1 MVELENKYTPTSRRF
16 GFINW
21 IGVWSLYKQE
31 VLRFLIVIDQTIPR
45 TITTAGLFLLV
56 ISLAIGEQRADV
68 LGLPYINFLFPG
80 LLAMQFLTQAFSHS
94 SSSLL
99 MGKVMGNIFDLIAS
113 PLSALEVTFAIILAS
128 VTRSLMIAVV
138 CILVF
143 AIFLDIE
150 IYNIYYS
157 FIYLF
162 LGSFFLGAAGFI
174 LGCHVQKFDEM
185 SSYTNFII
193 QPLVFLSGSFYSI
206 EKLPKFLQTISEYNP
221 FFYMIDG
228 FRFGFIGQSDGSI
241 SFGLIYLSSLCLITW
256 FVAYILYKKGYK
268 IKS

>member
-1 MVELENKYTPTSRRF
+1 MVEIQKNYQIGVRRF
-16 GFINW
+16 GYVNY
-21 IGVWSLYKQE
+21 IGMWSLYKKE
-31 VLRFLIVIDQTIPR
+31 ILRFLNVVGQTVLGPIV
-45 TITTAGLFLLV
+45 TAGLFLLV
-56 ISLAIGEQRADV
+56 ISLAIGDERADV
-68 LGLPYINFLFPG
+68 LGVSYINFLFPG

-99 MGKVMGNIFDLIAS
+99 MGKVMGNIFDLIAA
-113 PLSALEVTFAIILAS
+113 PLSAFEVTFAIILAS
-128 VTRSLMIAVV
+128 VTRSLMIAAV

-143 AIFLDIE
+143 AIFLDIQ
-150 IYNIYYS
+150 IDNIFYS
-157 FIYLF
+157 FLYLF

-228 FRFGFIGQSDGSI
+228 FRFGFIGKSDGSI
-241 SFGLIYLSSLCLITW
+241 SFGLIYLSLLCVVTW
-256 FVAYILYKKGYK
+256 FIAYILYKRGYK

>member
-1 MVELENKYTPTSRRF
+1 MHKLENKYVPSSRRF

-21 IGVWSLYKQE
+21 IGIWSLYKKE
-31 VLRFLIVIDQTIPR
+31 VLRFLVVIGQTILGP
-45 TITTAGLFLLV
+45 IATAGLFLLV
-56 ISLAIGEQRADV
+56 ISLAIGDERADV
-68 LGLPYINFLFPG
+68 LGVPYISFLFPG
-80 LLAMQFLTQAFSHS
+80 LLAMQFLTQSFSHS

-99 MGKVMGNIFDLIAS
+99 MGKIMGNIFDLIAS

-128 VTRSLMIAVV
+128 VTRSLMIAAV

-143 AIFLDIE
+143 AIFLDIQ
-150 IYNIYYS
+150 IDNIFYS
-157 FIYLF
+157 FLYLF

-174 LGCHVQKFDEM
+174 LGCHVQKFEEL
-185 SSYTNFII
+185 SAYTNFII

-228 FRFGFIGQSDGSI
+228 FRFGFIGKSDGSI
-241 SFGLIYLSSLCLITW
+241 SFGLMYLSLLCVVTW
-256 FVAYILYKKGYK
+256 FIAYILYERGYK

>member
-1 MVELENKYTPTSRRF
+1 MVEIQKNYQIGVRRF
-16 GFINW
+16 GYVNY
-21 IGVWSLYKQE
+21 IGMLSLYKKE
-31 VLRFLIVIDQTIPR
+31 VLRFLNVVGQTVLGPIC
-45 TITTAGLFLLV
+45 TAGLFLLV
-56 ISLAIGEQRADV
+56 ISLAIGDERGNV
-68 LGLPYINFLFPG
+68 LGVSYINFLFPG

-99 MGKVMGNIFDLIAS
+99 MSKVMGNIFDLLAS
-113 PLSALEVTFAIILAS
+113 PLSAFEVTFSIILAS
-128 VTRSLMIAVV
+128 VTRSFMIAVV

-143 AIFLDIE
+143 SIFLDIQ
-150 IYNIYYS
+150 IDNIFYS
-157 FIYLF
+157 FLYLF

-174 LGCHVQKFDEM
+174 IGCHVQKFDEM
-185 SSYTNFII
+185 SSYTSFIL

-228 FRFGFIGQSDGSI
+228 FRFGFIGKSDGPI
-241 SFGLIYLSSLCLITW
+241 SFGLIYLSLLCVVTW
-256 FVAYILYKKGYK
+256 FIAYILYKRGYK

>member
-1 MVELENKYTPTSRRF
+1 MVEIQKNYQIGVRRF
-16 GFINW
+16 GYVNY
-21 IGVWSLYKQE
+21 IGMWSLYKKE
-31 VLRFLIVIDQTIPR
+31 VLRFLNVVGQTVLGPIC
-45 TITTAGLFLLV
+45 TAGLFLLV
-56 ISLAIGEQRADV
+56 ISLAIGDERGNV
-68 LGLPYINFLFPG
+68 LGVSYINFLFPG

-99 MGKVMGNIFDLIAS
+99 MSKVMGNIFDLLAS
-113 PLSALEVTFAIILAS
+113 PLSAFEVTFSIILAS
-128 VTRSLMIAVV
+128 VTRSFMIAVV

-143 AIFLDIE
+143 SIFLDIQ
-150 IYNIYYS
+150 IDNIFYS
-157 FIYLF
+157 FLYLF

-174 LGCHVQKFDEM
+174 IGCHVQKFDEM
-185 SSYTNFII
+185 SSYTSFIL

-228 FRFGFIGQSDGSI
+228 FRFGFIGKSDGPI
-241 SFGLIYLSSLCLITW
+241 SFGLIYLSLLCVVTW
-256 FVAYILYKKGYK
+256 FIAYILYKRGYK

>member
-1 MVELENKYTPTSRRF
+1 MVEIQKKYQIGVKRF
-16 GFINW
+16 GYVNY
-21 IGVWSLYKQE
+21 IGMWSLYKKE
-31 VLRFLIVIDQTIPR
+31 VLRFLNVIGQTVLGPIV
-45 TITTAGLFLLV
+45 TAGLFLLV
-56 ISLAIGEQRADV
+56 ISLAIGDERADV
-68 LGLPYINFLFPG
+68 LGVSYINFLFPG

-99 MGKVMGNIFDLIAS
+99 MSKVMGNIFDLIAS
-113 PLSALEVTFAIILAS
+113 PLSAFEVTFAIILAS
-128 VTRSLMIAVV
+128 VTRSFMIAVV

-143 AIFLDIE
+143 AIFLDIQ
-150 IYNIYYS
+150 IDNIYYS
-157 FIYLF
+157 LLYLF

-174 LGCHVQKFDEM
+174 LGCHVKKFDEM

-228 FRFGFIGQSDGSI
+228 FRFGFIGKSDGSI
-241 SFGLIYLSSLCLITW
+241 SFGLIYLSLLCVVTW
-256 FVAYILYKKGYK
+256 FITYILYKIGYK